1 MVQKIQENNADVR
14 SFLSEFKNE
23 ERYQDLLD
31 IMAIMSD
38 VSGEP
43 AKLWGKQMIGFGSY
57 NYKNKTTE
65 GTWFLTGFSPRKKD
79 ISLYIIAG
87 FENNP
92 ELLEKLG
99 KHKTGKSCLYI
110 NRLSDIDV
118 DVLKTLVSKS
128 ITTTKQKHS

>member
-118 DVLKTLVSKS
+118 DVLKILISKS